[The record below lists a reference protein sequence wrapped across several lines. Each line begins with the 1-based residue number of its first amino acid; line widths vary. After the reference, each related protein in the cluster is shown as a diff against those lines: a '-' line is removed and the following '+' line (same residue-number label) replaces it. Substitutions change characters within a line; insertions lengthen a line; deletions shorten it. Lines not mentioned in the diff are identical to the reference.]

1 MARKKKISP
10 KAARRHLREI
20 KDPNKHFYTRDK
32 KALTNLIELYDYIRS
47 CEEENFRHH
56 VDGSKND
63 FANWV
68 RHVITDE
75 ELAQQ
80 MDGCLLREP
89 MQFRLL
95 RRINILVSASVQE
108 LPEREKAVMIL
119 EEVVVPEEFFI
130 TVDGRVLR
138 SLWELHN
145 FLKEAPPEVFGHHV
159 NERKNDIAEWVG
171 DVVSD
176 DELSDVITQVKDKED
191 MAILVGL
198 RLAKLQRLARQRRG
212 LIDEQPYLI
221 RVIRAVN
228 PKLLTSPSYP

>member
-20 KDPNKHFYTRDK
+20 KDPNKHFYTRDN
-32 KALTNLIELYDYIRS
+32 KALKNLIELYDYIRS
-47 CEEENFRHH
+47 CEQEDFRHH

-68 RHVITDE
+68 RHVIMDE

-80 MDGCLLREP
+80 IDRCLLREP
-89 MQFRLL
+89 IQFRLL

-108 LPEREKAVMIL
+108 LPEREMAVMIL
-119 EEVVVPEEFFI
+119 EEAVVPEEFFI
-130 TVDGRVLR
+130 TADGRVLR
-138 SLWELHN
+138 NLWELHS
-145 FLKEAPPEVFGHHV
+145 FLKEAHPEVFDYHV
-159 NERKNDIAEWVG
+159 NYRKNDIAEWVG
-171 DVVSD
+171 DIVSD
-176 DELSDVITQVKDKED
+176 VELSDAIRRVRDKQA

-198 RLAKLQRLARQRRG
+198 RLARLQRLARQRRG
-212 LIDEQPYLI
+212 LTEEQQPYLI

-228 PKLLTSPSYP
+228 PKLSTSP